1 MKEQLLVRAMA
12 CEQKANTTGVAQ
24 DDGADFD

>member
-1 MKEQLLVRAMA
+1 MKEQLLVRAMT
-12 CEQKANTTGVAQ
+12 CEQKTNAACVAQ